1 MVSPPEV
8 KAFWTV
14 QELARRTGIPER
26 TIQHHIDK
34 GALPARRIGPRR
46 LYIRV
51 PDALIYIGEPTDASR
66 AVAVAVS
73 G

>member
-1 MVSPPEV
+1 MGYPQPEIP
-8 KAFWTV
+8 AFWTV
-14 QELARRTGIPER
+14 QELSRRAGIPER

-51 PDALIYIGEPTDASR
+51 PDALAYIGEPID
-66 AVAVAVS
+66 VS
-73 G
+73 LRTANV